1 MPDESCRNC
10 GGKLLDHTKCSQCMK
25 LTSMICKDC
34 AHCTMEQYH
43 SVCMYK
49 TNIVSTIK
57 SDNYLV
63 ALA

>member
-10 GGKLLDHTKCSQCMK
+10 GGKLLDYTKCSQCMK

-34 AHCTMEQYH
+34 AYPTIEQYH
-43 SVCMYK
+43 FVCMSK
-49 TNIVSTIK
+49 SNTVPTIK